1 MHIARPMIATRE
13 HVRQL
18 LTDASGKKGSQ
29 RFAPRFLL
37 GEWEDVVDAW
47 QLHTWK
53 DYRDV
58 KRLGRKTRLSE
69 QQRLALWEVFEL
81 AKQGLTE
88 QGLVTR
94 AEMFSQL
101 AEKLQTRRNPP
112 FDFAVVDEAQDIGV
126 AQLRFLSALG
136 GGRPNALFFAGDL
149 GQRIFQTPF
158 SWKSLGVDVRG
169 RSQTLRINYR
179 TSHQIRMQADRLLGP
194 EVSDVDGNVED
205 RRGTVSVFNG
215 PEPDIRV
222 FDGSEQETEAVS
234 AWIAERISEGIR
246 HIEGSLAAQVLI
258 LVQNR
263 FEAWLAE
270 RGETSRNRTGALR
283 SMRGLVEKL
292 LPLANEQ
299 VLVLQPEAR
308 EGHYNDPD
316 KAVIVRLSA
325 ILQRRIGDLYRL
337 ARDHK
342 LAYAAAD
349 FHGFEL
355 AWSVNYLRAPSRYS
369 HAKSELCVATD
380 GLWVRCSAETPWG
393 TDQFETAK
401 IPLEGVVPVE
411 LLQNTT
417 VELPAEIGRSA
428 LKPYAK
434 RLRAL
439 KDVEDAFDLVSSA
452 VYRIDGAVPDE
463 HLALVDRLWFGD
475 GPLSAARRALT
486 EVESDLE
493 SWEHRLAAEQ
503 ARLVKDVLGVGVGDD
518 VITGSRG
525 RVVRLRLEGTTV
537 HVSEKA
543 VNFHL
548 WGMRCR
554 KDGLPGKLQE
564 YLVLSAEN
572 DLE

>member
-1 MHIARPMIATRE
+1 MDSKEKVDRELLFAMIWDRPATHVAEELGISDVALGKLCRRLQVPKPPRGYWARISA
-13 HVRQL
+13 
-18 LTDASGKKGSQ
+18 
-29 RFAPRFLL
+29 
-37 GEWEDVVDAW
+37 
-47 QLHTWK
+47 
-53 DYRDV
+53 
-58 KRLGRKTRLSE
+58 GRKPRRPPLKAFQAETETSGRLQHPARRTAVRLS
-69 QQRLALWEVFEL
+69 QLQREFFDRGLKEL
-81 AKQGLTE
+81 A
-88 QGLVTR
+88 
-94 AEMFSQL
+94 A
-101 AEKLQTRRNPP
+101 
-112 FDFAVVDEAQDIGV
+112 
-126 AQLRFLSALG
+126 
-136 GGRPNALFFAGDL
+136 AGADTA
-149 GQRIFQTPF
+149 GC
-158 SWKSLGVDVRG
+158 DVG
-169 RSQTLRINYR
+169 Y
-179 TSHQIRMQADRLLGP
+179 D
-194 EVSDVDGNVED
+194 
-205 RRGTVSVFNG
+205 
-215 PEPDIRV
+215 
-222 FDGSEQETEAVS
+222 
-234 AWIAERISEGIR
+234 GIR
-246 HIEGSLAAQVLI
+246 RIEGSVAAQVLI

-263 FEAWLAE
+263 FDAWLAE
-270 RGETSRNRTGALR
+270 RGGTSRSHTGAFR

-299 VLVLQPEAR
+299 VLVLQPEPR
-308 EGHYNDPD
+308 EDHYNDPD

-325 ILQRRIGDLYRL
+325 ILQRRIGELYRL

-349 FHGFEL
+349 LHGFEH
-355 AWSVNYLRAPSRYS
+355 AWSVVCLRAPSRYS
-369 HAKSELCVATD
+369 HARSELCVATD
-380 GLWVRCSAETPWG
+380 GLWVRCTAETPWG

-411 LLQNTT
+411 LLPNTT
-417 VELPAEIGRSA
+417 VELPAEIRRSV

-475 GPLSAARRALT
+475 GSDGPFSAVRRALT

-493 SWEHRLAAEQ
+493 SWEHRLATEQ
-503 ARLVKDVLGVGVGDD
+503 ARLVKDVLGVGAGDD
-518 VITGSRG
+518 VITESRG

-548 WGMRCR
+548 WGMRYR
-554 KDGLPGKLQE
+554 KDGLPGKRQE